1 MTVRRATDETVAQG
15 QSPPKVEKVGSRSAH
30 FCRLL
35 GRFLLTLVL
44 VGTWC
49 CRSPKPSAPPAAK
62 QNPDETDQ
70 IIDSLLGEMHQLES
84 PNRSGT
90 TAGMSIAPDTF
101 DEDRERIRGSVV
113 KWEHGTGATLRFLKE
128 ATGERLSLIFVDESG
143 PVYKQDAGMYMIQAT
158 ARVTGGKVIGH
169 FVLLLKDLRA
179 GTYRGDDHTKDAVM
193 AVLMAET
200 AWDGQNP
207 ETAWSINRESWCE
220 VYLRSAANAG
230 IEGEFRARLVDN
242 RGTGFINVD
251 SGYLFIK
258 K

>member
-1 MTVRRATDETVAQG
+1 VRATDETVA
-15 QSPPKVEKVGSRSAH
+15 KVENVGSRSAH
-30 FCRLL
+30 FHRLL
-35 GRFLLTLVL
+35 GRFLLTLVCC
-44 VGTWC
+44 GTWG
-49 CRSPKPSAPPAAK
+49 CRSPKPSAAPAPK

-84 PNRSGT
+84 SNRSET
-90 TAGMSIAPDTF
+90 KAALSIATDTF
-101 DEDRERIRGSVV
+101 DADRERIRGSVA

-128 ATGERLSLIFVDESG
+128 ATGEKLSLIFVDESA
-143 PVYKQDAGMYMIQAT
+143 PAYKKDAGMYMIQAT
-158 ARVTGGKVIGH
+158 ARVTGGKIIGH

-220 VYLRSAANAG
+220 VYLRSAADTG

-251 SGYLFIK
+251 SGYLFTK